1 MDATDN
7 RIVDLLV
14 RNGRASYAQLGEEV
28 GLSPHAV
35 AGRVR
40 RLVDRGVITGFTA
53 TVDPE
58 HLGRRLDALIDVRL
72 RPETLPEAFETAAAK
87 LRSVREIAFVTGRSD
102 YQVRVACTD
111 PDDLD
116 QTVRALRQQG
126 GAAATETRI
135 VMRVASL
142 RAPGPP
148 RPG

>member
-14 RNGRASYAQLGEEV
+14 RNGRASYASLGADV

-40 RLVDRGVITGFTA
+40 RLVERGVITGFTT

-72 RPETLPEAFETAAAK
+72 RPETLPEAFEREAAK
-87 LRSVREIAFVTGRSD
+87 LPSVREIAFVTGRSD

-116 QTVRALRQQG
+116 QTVRTLRQQG

-142 RAPGPP
+142 RPG
-148 RPG
+148 